1 MTKKSKAFAALIL
14 SFVIATLTISVAST
28 IDSQPVMKNKS
39 KEQETTVIRWGEG
52 DI

>member
-28 IDSQPVMKNKS
+28 IDSQPTPKNKS

-52 DI
+52 EV